1 MIVIFTLIIIWCFR
15 MASKETAP
23 SHGFAQQLYREHHGW
38 LCHWL
43 RQKVSCAHHAEDLAQ
58 DTFISI
64 LVSPQLLAIRQPRP
78 FLATVARRLVAN
90 FYRRKKIEESYLQA
104 LSDLPEACA
113 PSPEVRQQAIEMLEQ
128 LDQALDGLPA
138 HVREAFLL
146 AHLQGMRYGDIAER
160 LRVSS
165 SSVKQ
170 YLQRA
175 NLHCF
180 FALSA

>member
-1 MIVIFTLIIIWCFR
+1 
-15 MASKETAP
+15 MARKQSAA
-23 SHGFAQQLYREHHGW
+23 SHGFAEQLYLEHHSW
-38 LCHWL
+38 LCSWL
-43 RQKVSCAHHAEDLAQ
+43 RNRVSCASHAEDLAQ
-58 DTFISI
+58 DTFLGI
-64 LVSPQLLAIRQPRP
+64 LLSPQLLTIREPRP

-90 FYRRKKIEESYLQA
+90 FYRRKKIEEHYLQA
-104 LSDLPEACA
+104 LAELPEEAI

-128 LDQALDGLPA
+128 LDRALDGLPP

-146 AHLQGMRYGDIAER
+146 AHLQGMRYSDIAER
-160 LRVSS
+160 LRVST

>member
-1 MIVIFTLIIIWCFR
+1 M
-15 MASKETAP
+15 
-23 SHGFAQQLYREHHGW
+23 
-38 LCHWL
+38 
-43 RQKVSCAHHAEDLAQ
+43 
-58 DTFISI
+58 
-64 LVSPQLLAIRQPRP
+64 
-78 FLATVARRLVAN
+78 ARRLVAN
-90 FYRRKKIEESYLQA
+90 FYRRKKIEEHYLQA
-104 LSDLPEACA
+104 HAELPEEAI
-113 PSPEVRQQAIEMLEQ
+113 PSPEVRQQAMEMLEQ
-128 LDQALDGLPA
+128 LDRALDGLPP

-160 LRVSS
+160 LRVST